1 MRRLILLIP
10 AIFAAIVL
18 SACGSGG
25 SAASATDTTD
35 HNAADIT
42 FAQYMIPHHRQAIAM
57 ADLAETRAHNPE
69 VKALA
74 QQIRRAQA
82 PEIAAMTD
90 WLTALKQPITPPS
103 STPGMSEHGMS
114 GTGMGEHG
122 MGGTG
127 MGRTGSAT
135 PTPGGMAGMMSGMAG
150 MMSDADMTK
159 MSMATG
165 ESFDR
170 MFLTMMITHHQGAI
184 TMAKAEIRDGRYA
197 PAKKLADSIRTTQ
210 TTEITTMQSLLT
222 RI

>member
-25 SAASATDTTD
+25 GAADATDATD
-35 HNAADIT
+35 HNTADIT
-42 FAQYMIPHHRQAIAM
+42 FAQNMIPHHQQAIAM
-57 ADLAETRAHNPE
+57 ADLASTRAHNPE

-82 PEIAAMTD
+82 PEIATMTD
-90 WLTALKQPITPPS
+90 WLTTWHQPITPAH
-103 STPGMSEHGMS
+103 STPGMGGH
-114 GTGMGEHG
+114 GMGEHG

-127 MGRTGSAT
+127 SAT
-135 PTPGGMAGMMSGMAG
+135 PMPGGMAGMMS
-150 MMSDADMTK
+150 DTDMTK

-165 ESFDR
+165 QAFDR
-170 MFLTMMITHHQGAI
+170 MFLTMMIMHHQGAVA
-184 TMAKAEIRDGRYA
+184 MAKAEIRDGRYA
-197 PAKKLADSIRTTQ
+197 PAKKLADSIQTTQ
-210 TTEITTMQSLLT
+210 TTEITTMQNLLT